1 MATITVSAFRS
12 VPPFAYGLVRDI
24 RVRWALE
31 EAGLP
36 YEELLLDQ
44 EDQSTAAY
52 RQLQPFGQVPAYKE
66 DDFTLFE
73 SGAIVHHIALKSE
86 VLMPKDRAAQAR
98 VLTWMFAALNTI
110 EPYVQQLAMLDF
122 FHDGESWTEQARPPA
137 VEALNVKLADLST
150 YLEGRDYLDARFSA
164 ADILMTTV
172 LQILRHTDIVS
183 RLPVLDAYCQRCLA
197 RPAYQRALDR
207 QIGNFRQA
215 SVPAGF

>member
-1 MATITVSAFRS
+1 MAKITVSAFRS

-44 EDQSTAAY
+44 EDQSTPAY

-73 SGAIVHHIALKSE
+73 SGAIVHHIASKSE
-86 VLMPKDRAAQAR
+86 VLMPRDPEAQAK

-110 EPYVQQLAMLDF
+110 EPAVTHYAVLDF
-122 FHDGESWTEQARPPA
+122 FHDGEPWTEQARPSA
-137 VEALNVKLADLST
+137 LEALNVKLADLAV
-150 YLEGRDYLDARFSA
+150 YFEGREYLHDRFSA

-172 LQILRHTDIVS
+172 LQILRHTDLVS

-197 RPAYQRALDR
+197 RPAYQRALDA
-207 QIGNFRQA
+207 QVGNFQEA